1 MDFRLVR
8 AALANLKVEV
18 KKVIVPVFGIRLFR
32 ATLQAKG
39 NANGEADGENSG
51 DGLTTFEVL
60 GGYRAP
66 TGTVLNIWFKIQGS
80 SSRGLVG
87 GHGVPT
93 LTVVNIGFEGQ
104 GLITMGLRRR
114 LRRTDPRSCEDLV

>member
-1 MDFRLVR
+1 MSDPFMDFRLVR

-80 SSRGLVG
+80 SSIGLVG
-87 GHGVPT
+87 GHGVPPSQ
-93 LTVVNIGFEGQ
+93 L
-104 GLITMGLRRR
+104 
-114 LRRTDPRSCEDLV
+114 